1 MKGKITTLLLIFI
14 LLAGLS
20 LLLYPAVSNFVNSL
34 SHSQIITDYTDQV
47 EELGEAESAKLWEQ
61 AVAYNQRLLNRVSQT
76 MLPDE
81 MREDYYRML
90 LSSGSRVMGFVEIP
104 SIGVKLPIRHGTD
117 ETTLAAAIGHLEWSS
132 LPVGGESTHCVIS
145 GHRGLPSSELFT
157 NIDHL
162 ELGDLFMFHVLGE
175 TLTYRVDNIAVVE
188 PYDYALLTVE
198 EGKDYATLVTCT
210 PYGINSHRL
219 LVRGSRV
226 NTDKE
231 LDAPLDVQ
239 VRDEISTIDPI
250 YLVPITLAALV
261 LLVSLLLLLDG
272 RKKKKGGTRPR
283 GKYETKHEES

>member
-132 LPVGGESTHCVIS
+132 LPVGGESTHCILS

-157 NIDHL
+157 NVDHM
-162 ELGDLFMFHVLGE
+162 EIGDHFHLHVLDQK
-175 TLTYRVDNIAVVE
+175 LTYRVDNIAVVE
-188 PYDYALLTVE
+188 PTDHSLLGITQ
-198 EGKDYATLVTCT
+198 GKDYVTLVTCT

-219 LVRGSRV
+219 LVRGVRV
-226 NTDKE
+226 ESEQAADGSPALVNNE
-231 LDAPLDVQ
+231 LHT
-239 VRDEISTIDPI
+239 ISPTVVIP
-250 YLVPITLAALV
+250 VVMAVLAAAIFLI
-261 LLVSLLLLLDG
+261 LLLDSG
-272 RKKKKGGTRPR
+272 RKKYKGRR
-283 GKYETKHEES
+283 SVRKREEA